1 MPRSERLPPHVA
13 AELTLIHALRL
24 KDVHVSSV
32 KQAIQRGHLTDDDWC
47 DVLNLW
53 ISWGPKP
60 RKPQTPRH
68 IHDRIRAR
76 RAAGES
82 IPSLFRYYGDRAR
95 IIKEHP

>member
-1 MPRSERLPPHVA
+1 MPRTDRLPPHVA
-13 AELTLIHALRL
+13 AELTLIHALHL
-24 KDVHVSSV
+24 KGVHVSSV
-32 KQAIQRGHLTDDDWC
+32 KQAIQRGHVTDDDWC

-60 RKPQTPRH
+60 HQAKVPAH

-82 IPSLFRYYGDRAR
+82 LHSLHRYYGTSAR